1 MATQAIVDKPN
12 GPVAAAL
19 IAGGIG
25 SAVMGILASL
35 TDMSTGINSAL
46 NWYSPV
52 GSLTGKA
59 ILEVVFF
66 LGSWIILGTM
76 WRGKEVN
83 FKNAALVAFILLAI
97 GVIFTFPPVFDVLP
111 RF

>member
-1 MATQAIVDKPN
+1 MATQPVLDKPN

-25 SAVMGILASL
+25 AAVMGLTASL
-35 TDMSTGINSAL
+35 TDMSNGFNNAL

-66 LGSWIILGTM
+66 LGSWLVLGMM
-76 WRGKEVN
+76 WKDKEVN

-97 GVIFTFPPVFDVLP
+97 GLIFTFPPVFDLLP
-111 RF
+111 KF